1 MSNESRSPAPHSS
14 LAGHDVSTAYD
25 RWSAQYDS
33 DRNLTRDL
41 DARVLRGNDRLSL
54 EDKSVLEI
62 GCGTGKNSAYLA
74 SRAASLT
81 AMDFSQGML
90 DVARQR
96 VTASHVQFVQHD
108 VRKSWPV
115 ADASVDAIV
124 GNLVLEHVEHLE
136 FVYAEAARVLR
147 NDGQLYF
154 CELHPF
160 RQLRGGQAH
169 FVEESSGDTVPIIAF
184 VHSVSDYINPAL
196 ASSFSLAHIGEWS
209 DADAAPGTLPRLFS
223 VQFTRAT
230 RS

>member
-1 MSNESRSPAPHSS
+1 MSNESSAQVPPSS
-14 LAGHDVSTAYD
+14 FAGHDVSSAYD

-41 DARVLRGNDRLSL
+41 DALVLRENVRLSL
-54 EDKSVLEI
+54 DGKSVLEI

-74 SRAASLT
+74 SRAARLT
-81 AMDFSQGML
+81 AMDFSHGML
-90 DVARQR
+90 DVARKR
-96 VTASHVQFVQHD
+96 VTASHVRFVQHD
-108 VRKSWPV
+108 VRHPWPV
-115 ADASVDAIV
+115 ADASVDVIV
-124 GNLVLEHVEHLE
+124 GNLVLEHVEQLA
-136 FVYAEAARVLR
+136 FVYAEASRVLR
-147 NDGQLYF
+147 DGGQLYF

-196 ASSFSLAHIGEWS
+196 ASSLTLSHIGEWS
-209 DADAAPGTLPRLFS
+209 DADAAPGALPRLFS